1 MRILFLT
8 QYFPP
13 ETGAPQNRISYFA
26 NYFAAAGHTVTV
38 LTALPSY
45 PEGKIFPDYR
55 GVWHREKLSEG
66 MRIVWV
72 WIYATK
78 SKAFLLRLLN
88 YFSFMFSSVLLG
100 MGRIGEQDVIIVES
114 PPIFL
119 GLSGLIYKFA
129 KKARLALNVS
139 DLWPESAIAMGL
151 VRNRWIIRSAV
162 VFEEL
167 LYRHSDL
174 ITGQTRGIVKSIQSR
189 IPNKPVAL
197 ITNGV
202 DEAGSLQDS
211 AGVVEAKRALGW
223 QDTFVVG
230 YAGLHGLVY
239 GLETLV
245 EAAKILSSYPDITF
259 VLFGDGP
266 EKEKLVALAGQRKL
280 PNMKF
285 YPPQSRAQILN
296 IIRCF
301 DATVIPLRKLELC
314 LGTLPSKMFEAMGAG
329 VPVVASMLGEAQ
341 AVVNEAGAGICVPPE
356 DPQAIANAVL
366 QLYGDPALRARMGK
380 SGRQYV
386 KRHYNRA
393 QIASNYEQIL
403 QKTTELP
410 PGDLSGFVDLQTAQ
424 SRPEY
429 PQAD

>member
-1 MRILFLT
+1 
-8 QYFPP
+8 
-13 ETGAPQNRISYFA
+13 
-26 NYFAAAGHTVTV
+26 
-38 LTALPSY
+38 
-45 PEGKIFPDYR
+45 
-55 GVWHREKLSEG
+55 
-66 MRIVWV
+66 
-72 WIYATK
+72 
-78 SKAFLLRLLN
+78 
-88 YFSFMFSSVLLG
+88 
-100 MGRIGEQDVIIVES
+100 
-114 PPIFL
+114 
-119 GLSGLIYKFA
+119 
-129 KKARLALNVS
+129 
-139 DLWPESAIAMGL
+139 
-151 VRNRWIIRSAV
+151 
-162 VFEEL
+162 
-167 LYRHSDL
+167 
-174 ITGQTRGIVKSIQSR
+174 
-189 IPNKPVAL
+189 
-197 ITNGV
+197 
-202 DEAGSLQDS
+202 
-211 AGVVEAKRALGW
+211 
-223 QDTFVVG
+223 
-230 YAGLHGLVY
+230 
-239 GLETLV
+239 
-245 EAAKILSSYPDITF
+245 
-259 VLFGDGP
+259 
-266 EKEKLVALAGQRKL
+266 
-280 PNMKF
+280 MKF

-393 QIASNYEQIL
+393 QIAGYYEQIL

>member
-26 NYFAAAGHTVTV
+26 RYFAAAGHTVTV

-45 PEGKIFPDYR
+45 PEGKIFPEYR
-55 GVWHREKLSEG
+55 GVWRREEVFES
-66 MRIVWV
+66 MRIIWV

-100 MGRIGEQDVIIVES
+100 IGTIGKQDVIIVES

-139 DLWPESAIAMGL
+139 DLWPESAVAMGL
-151 VRNRWIIRSAV
+151 VRNRWIIRATV
-162 VFEEL
+162 AFEEL
-167 LYRHSDL
+167 LYRRSDL
-174 ITGQTRGIVKSIQSR
+174 ITGQTRGIVKNIQSR

-202 DEAGSLQDS
+202 DEAGSPQDAAS
-211 AGVVEAKRALGW
+211 LAEVKRALGW
-223 QDTFVVG
+223 QGTLVVG

-245 EAAKILSSYPDITF
+245 ETAQILSSYRDITF

-266 EKEKLVALAGQRKL
+266 EKEKLVALAEERKL
-280 PNMKF
+280 PNIKF
-285 YPPQSRAQILN
+285 YPPQSRVQILD

-301 DATVIPLRKLELC
+301 DATVIPLRNLKLC

-329 VPVVASMLGEAQ
+329 VPVVAAMLGEAQ

-356 DPQAIANAVL
+356 DAQAIADAIL
-366 QLYGDPALRARMGK
+366 RLYSDPALRARMGE

-393 QIASNYEQIL
+393 QIARNYEQIL
-403 QKTTELP
+403 QKATELP
-410 PGDLSGFVDLQTAQ
+410 SDDLTGFVDLQSAQ
-424 SRPEY
+424 SQPEY
-429 PQAD
+429 PRAD